1 LEANGGWKYRMIS
14 VFVLVSFFGGMAAA
28 CAAPYA
34 PAHVVE
40 LERFGGVL
48 MVTGLALLGAALP
61 TVH

>member
-1 LEANGGWKYRMIS
+1 MIS

-34 PAHVVE
+34 PAHVVQ